1 MKKNILKSIFHF
13 DRFNMEQ
20 YQKIVDAKNGI
31 EEIERI
37 NKKFDYQLFLLK
49 IAVLFLL
56 SVLIILS
63 ILTICFIK
71 V

>member
-20 YQKIVDAKNGI
+20 YQKIVNAKNGI
-31 EEIERI
+31 EEIDRI
-37 NKKFDYQLFLLK
+37 NKKFDYKLFMLK
-49 IAVLFLL
+49 IAVLFFL

-63 ILTICFIK
+63 IYTICFINE
-71 V
+71 

>member
-20 YQKIVDAKNGI
+20 YQKIVNAKNGI
-31 EEIERI
+31 EEIDRI
-37 NKKFDYQLFLLK
+37 NKKFDYQLFMLK
-49 IAVLFLL
+49 IAVLFFL

-63 ILTICFIK
+63 IYTICFINE
-71 V
+71 

>member
-20 YQKIVDAKNGI
+20 YQKIVNAKNGI
-31 EEIERI
+31 EEIDRI
-37 NKKFDYQLFLLK
+37 NKKFDYQLFMLK
-49 IAVLFLL
+49 IAVLFFL

-63 ILTICFIK
+63 VYTICFINE
-71 V
+71 